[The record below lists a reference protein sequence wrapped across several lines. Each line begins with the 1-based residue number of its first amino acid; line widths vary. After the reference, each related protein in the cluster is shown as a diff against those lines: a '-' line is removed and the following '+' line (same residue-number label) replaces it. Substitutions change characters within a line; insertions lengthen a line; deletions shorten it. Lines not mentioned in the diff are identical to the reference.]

1 MEVENKARKM
11 INPFVDSVSLNRD
24 GMFQPVAKKA
34 RMVSSPKVISTK
46 PSPYSF
52 TVTDLQKCLF
62 NASAVHPVSTQD
74 VLVKKK
80 GSTCFWCDASSTD
93 PSFQCPCHQHETS
106 ASPRATNLALALK
119 SLPPEVDLCASSV
132 PGTGYGICAKRA
144 IPVGAWIGPYEGT
157 FMKPEELSSVTDT
170 SYMWEI
176 FEDGKLAGFV
186 DGSDE
191 KVSSW
196 MRFIRCARHKG
207 EQNLFAF
214 QYLGKVYYRSFK
226 AILPGQEMLV
236 WYDEK
241 YPQYLGVPSSIF
253 DMGPLTAKGTT
264 KQPEKFGTVLTEEG
278 RVPSETQYPPTPP
291 SSVPSPSSPP
301 HSPNSQSG
309 SQQQPSPTRAI
320 SGEPFNGIQSDVPSA
335 FDFTSAV
342 TGPEKPQ
349 HLMLQE
355 KLVVNQSHPL
365 PSPESETSNPASP
378 IPTED
383 GQNKTAKP
391 SQPVFSNITELSLWK
406 CGQCKK
412 SFPQRT
418 MLQVHVC
425 NEAPKKP
432 YQCGH
437 CSQSFSHPAQ
447 LRAHAV
453 SHASKKPFKCGYCSR
468 AFAGATTLNNHIRTH
483 TGERP
488 FVCDKCG
495 KNFTQGSQLS
505 RHQRIPGDC
514 VARV

>member
-1 MEVENKARKM
+1 MA
-11 INPFVDSVSLNRD
+11 
-24 GMFQPVAKKA
+24 
-34 RMVSSPKVISTK
+34 
-46 PSPYSF
+46 
-52 TVTDLQKCLF
+52 DLQKCLF
-62 NASAVHPVSTQD
+62 VASSVHPVNTQD
-74 VLVKKK
+74 VLGKKK
-80 GSTCFWCDASSTD
+80 GTACFWCDASSTD
-93 PSFQCPCHQHETS
+93 PNFQCPHHKHETS
-106 ASPRATNLALALK
+106 ATTQNLPLALK
-119 SLPPEVDLCASSV
+119 SLPPEVCLCASSV
-132 PGTGYGICAKRA
+132 TGTGYGICAKRT

-157 FMKPEELSSVTDT
+157 FVKPEELSSATDT

-176 FEDGKLAGFV
+176 FKGGKLVGFV

-196 MRFIRCARHKG
+196 MRFIRCARHRG

-226 AILPGQEMLV
+226 TILPGQEMLV

-241 YPQYLGVPSSIF
+241 YPQYLGVPSTLF
-253 DMGPLTAKGTT
+253 DMGALTAEGTT
-264 KQPEKFGTVLTEEG
+264 NQPEKAGTVLSEE
-278 RVPSETQYPPTPP
+278 RARAAAETLTQNQLPPTPP

-301 HSPNSQSG
+301 HSPNSQPM
-309 SQQQPSPTRAI
+309 SQQQPSPTRAV
-320 SGEPFNGIQSDVPSA
+320 SGEPLNGFQSEVPSA
-335 FDFTSAV
+335 FDFSSAV
-342 TGPEKPQ
+342 PSPANPQYPILPEK
-349 HLMLQE
+349 LAY
-355 KLVVNQSHPL
+355 NQSHPL
-365 PSPESETSNPASP
+365 PSPESETSDPASP
-378 IPTED
+378 LPTED
-383 GQNKTAKP
+383 GQSNTLKP
-391 SQPVFSNITELSLWK
+391 NQPVFSNITELSLWK

-425 NEAPKKP
+425 NEAPQKP

-447 LRAHAV
+447 LRSHAV
-453 SHASKKPFKCGYCSR
+453 IHASKKPFKCGYCSR

-514 VARV
+514 VARA